1 MVLGTVKVKIGQK
14 QVPISEVG
22 HLSMPTQQN
31 IIIKFMSRP
40 SVSIIGAIIL
50 FTRVYSYSK
59 SLWLVLMVTSLEL
72 ISGSYL
78 RLLW

>member
-22 HLSMPTQQN
+22 QLSMPTQQN
-31 IIIKFMSRP
+31 IIIKFMSHP

-50 FTRVYSYSK
+50 FTSITS
-59 SLWLVLMVTSLEL
+59 TSLQL
-72 ISGSYL
+72 F
-78 RLLW
+78 